1 MATSSPPRK
10 TEESPPAE
18 PESGAS
24 SLSLEKDVAIGLVG
38 EHAREIDPE
47 IEKRVLRKIDWF
59 LIPAMIVGALCPH
72 TSVVQP
78 CSTILSLS
86 NFLVSCQ

>member
-1 MATSSPPRK
+1 MATAISTPPRK
-10 TEESPPAE
+10 TGDSPPAD

-24 SLSLEKDVAIGLVG
+24 SLSLREKDVAIGLVG

-59 LIPAMIVGALCPH
+59 LIPAMIVGALR
-72 TSVVQP
+72 
-78 CSTILSLS
+78 SLTLTTVLR
-86 NFLVSCQ
+86 FH